1 MELCVPHL
9 SWMGSSGTPPE
20 AQAHRYPRRLAVRS
34 LDVKAPSRPPVSHP
48 HVIDAGDRFLRSL
61 RWSSRPYDA
70 TMVLTS
76 LSSVPRRSLL
86 PFEWL
91 SAWCVLRCLGGRDIS
106 IPPRPCAAAIRLASP
121 RSCPPIHPRAAATL
135 LVGLGSRFRRHDRAG
150 TVHSAHGDALRRRR
164 AHHVTAP
171 GGDEIFRHGS
181 TMAPPLTGCSL
192 SKI

>member
-1 MELCVPHL
+1 
-9 SWMGSSGTPPE
+9 MGKFRNPSRSSSTP
-20 AQAHRYPRRLAVRS
+20 
-34 LDVKAPSRPPVSHP
+34 APSETRGQVTGRQGALSPSGLAPACHRRRRSFPALPTLVQSSLRRHDGA
-48 HVIDAGDRFLRSL
+48 HVAFLRSSPL
-61 RWSSRPYDA
+61 LAPVRMAFGMVCA
-70 TMVLTS
+70 T
-76 LSSVPRRSLL
+76 VPRGS
-86 PFEWL
+86 
-91 SAWCVLRCLGGRDIS
+91 CIS
-106 IPPRPCAAAIRLASP
+106 IPPQPCAAAIRLASP

>member
-9 SWMGSSGTPPE
+9 SWMGSSGTPLE
-20 AQAHRYPRRLAVRS
+20 AQAHRHPRRLAVRS
-34 LDVKAPSRPPVSHP
+34 LDVKAPSRPPVSHL

-106 IPPRPCAAAIRLASP
+106 VPPQPCAAAG
-121 RSCPPIHPRAAATL
+121 CPPIHPRAAATL

-181 TMAPPLTGCSL
+181 TVAPPLTGCSL

>member
-1 MELCVPHL
+1 M
-9 SWMGSSGTPPE
+9 SSSSIGSYGTRPE
-20 AQAHRYPRRLAVRS
+20 AQEHRHPRRLAVRS

-48 HVIDAGDRFLRSL
+48 HVPVAGDRFLRSL

-76 LSSVPRRSLL
+76 LSSVPRRSLP
-86 PFEWL
+86 PFKWL

-106 IPPRPCAAAIRLASP
+106 VPPQPCAAAG
-121 RSCPPIHPRAAATL
+121 CPPIHPRAAATL

-181 TMAPPLTGCSL
+181 TVAPPLTGCSL
-192 SKI
+192 NKI

>member
-1 MELCVPHL
+1 M
-9 SWMGSSGTPPE
+9 SSSSIGSYGTRPE
-20 AQAHRYPRRLAVRS
+20 AQEHRHPRRLAVRS

-106 IPPRPCAAAIRLASP
+106 IPPQPCAAAIRLASP